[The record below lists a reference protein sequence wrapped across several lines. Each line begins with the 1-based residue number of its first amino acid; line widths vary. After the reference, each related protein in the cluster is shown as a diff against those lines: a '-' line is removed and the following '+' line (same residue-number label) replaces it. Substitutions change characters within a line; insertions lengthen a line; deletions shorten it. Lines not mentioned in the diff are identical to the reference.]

1 MKVRFCGA
9 AKDVTG
15 SAHLLTF
22 DNGYTL
28 LLDCG
33 LYQGHSKEMKDFN
46 EHWLFNPQKVDCLI
60 LSHAHIDHSGRI
72 PKLVKDGFT
81 GEIHCTHATRS
92 LAAIMLLDSA
102 RIQERDFDF
111 LRKRKQQR
119 NKEEYLEPLYTVKD
133 AEQAMLQFVSHSYEQ
148 WFQINDW
155 IEVMFLDAGHI
166 LGSASVILRWIEN
179 GVEKRFGFS
188 GDVGRPHRPIL
199 KDPKTMP
206 PVDYMICEST
216 YGDRHHESAPAERA
230 KFLSVIEETCLQRKG
245 RVVIPAFSIGR
256 TQEIVYL
263 LDQLAHDGLLPAIP
277 VYVDSP
283 LAINATG
290 IFAAHPECFDR
301 DMHEYLMIDDD
312 PFGFNHLH
320 YIRRTEDS
328 KALNTSHE
336 PCVII
341 SASGMMNA
349 GRVKHHLFHSIEDK
363 KDTILIVGYCAPH
376 TPGGQLLAGAKH
388 LKLFGE
394 RKKVKAQIVV
404 MNSFSAHADQLEL
417 LAFLKP
423 HRERLKE
430 LFLVHGT
437 EGRQRIFK
445 DKIEKFGF
453 EKVSIPNLGDTV
465 ELSWRTAEKASQH

>member
-1 MKVRFCGA
+1 
-9 AKDVTG
+9 
-15 SAHLLTF
+15 
-22 DNGYTL
+22 
-28 LLDCG
+28 
-33 LYQGHSKEMKDFN
+33 
-46 EHWLFNPQKVDCLI
+46 
-60 LSHAHIDHSGRI
+60 
-72 PKLVKDGFT
+72 
-81 GEIHCTHATRS
+81 
-92 LAAIMLLDSA
+92 MLLDSA

-111 LRKRKQQR
+111 LRKRKQQH
-119 NKEEYLEPLYTVKD
+119 NQEEFLEPLYTIKD
-133 AEQAMLQFVSHSYEQ
+133 AEKAMHHFVGHSYEQ
-148 WFQINDW
+148 WFPINHS

-166 LGSASVILRWIEN
+166 LGSASVILKWQEN

-188 GDVGRPHRPIL
+188 GDIGRPQRPIL
-199 KDPKTMP
+199 KDPIPMP

-216 YGDRHHESAPAERA
+216 YGDRQHESAPVERA
-230 KFLSVIEETCLQRKG
+230 KFLKVIEETCLKRKG

-263 LDQLAHDGLLPAIP
+263 LDQLAHDGLLPEIP

-283 LAINATG
+283 LAINAIG
-290 IFAAHPECFDR
+290 VFAAHPECFDR
-301 DMHEYLMIDDD
+301 DMHEYLMVDDD

-320 YIRRTEDS
+320 YIRKTEDS

-376 TPGGQLLAGAKH
+376 TPGGQLIAGVKH
-388 LKLFGE
+388 LRLFGE

-417 LAFLKP
+417 LDFLKP
-423 HRERLKE
+423 HRKRLKG
-430 LFLVHGT
+430 LFLVHGVA
-437 EGRQRIFK
+437 ERQQIFK
-445 DKIEKFGF
+445 SQIERFGF
-453 EKVSIPNLGDTV
+453 ENVIIPSLGDQV
-465 ELSWRTAEKASQH
+465 NLSWEMTNIEVQN